1 MYTKKHEDKTTEMT
15 RSYKLTIEQ
24 SNLLVC
30 YILMTTNYRKGE
42 AEAWEQL
49 SKEYPGN
56 ETYRSNAEYF
66 KDLSRRLDE
75 IKDILDA

>member
-1 MYTKKHEDKTTEMT
+1 MYTEKHEDKIAEKA

-30 YILMTTNYRKGE
+30 YILMTTNYRKSE

-49 SKEYPGN
+49 AKEYPGN
-56 ETYRSNAEYF
+56 ETYRSNAKYF
-66 KDLSRRLDE
+66 NDLSRRLDE